1 MKENLPWVVFLDIC
15 RGVQTEML
23 KTSTKSYTNLILKQR
38 LNDAVMSEM
47 YLAMSYL
54 LLERLG
60 EEDVK
65 MKRDVKESDVCIECG
80 ATVVGDDLNFDSEEN
95 CYCPE
100 CYQSVWGS
108 SYRGEEA

>member
-1 MKENLPWVVFLDIC
+1 MKEVLPWVVFLDIC

-65 MKRDVKESDVCIECG
+65 MRRNEDVCIECG

-108 SYRGEEA
+108 SYREEEA